1 MQEGGSVS
9 ASMVSR
15 LEGVLLYRHL
25 TFHLRAMRLLWVK
38 FFFFLVFCQAPG
50 EISAHILLPGMHLEA
65 FIFFIYLHCL
75 ALLNVSGIS
84 KVFVF
89 SFVSLNHFSPVECT
103 CTVRLPRMKV
113 TLSPQRID
121 LKRTLCIKGVFSPS
135 VSNFVLF
142 NNKYCTYIVSPRHGH
157 YYSSCFHPR
166 KYRQKIRGCDK

>member
-1 MQEGGSVS
+1 
-9 ASMVSR
+9 MVSR

-25 TFHLRAMRLLWVK
+25 TFHLRATRLLWVK
-38 FFFFLVFCQAPG
+38 FFFFGILQAPG

-103 CTVRLPRMKV
+103 CIVRLPRMKV

-121 LKRTLCIKGVFSPS
+121 LKRTLCIKGVFFPS
-135 VSNFVLF
+135 VSKFVLF
-142 NNKYCTYIVSPRHGH
+142 NNKYFMYIVSPRHGH
-157 YYSSCFHPR
+157 YYSSPP
-166 KYRQKIRGCDK
+166 KIQKIRGCDK